1 MCGTPTPQS
10 FGALPLRLGA
20 MIRPTASGRFSLIA
34 LITLIALIVPIT
46 LSHSALPRPF
56 TYLYG
61 EIRPI
66 PAFCGFPR
74 GDFEIATWMFF
85 ISHVGANHFFRSFI

>member
-1 MCGTPTPQS
+1 MAP
-10 FGALPLRLGA
+10 
-20 MIRPTASGRFSLIA
+20 IA
-34 LITLIALIVPIT
+34 LITLMAPIALPRSDGSDSSDHAPIAPIALIVPIT

-85 ISHVGANHFFRSFI
+85 IPHVGANHFFRSFI